1 MINNVKYKEFYEEH
15 KNFSLRTLSEYYL
28 SPGIRCKFDLLL
40 KNLGSER
47 KFTNALEIGC
57 SGDSFLYF
65 YEKIIHKSF
74 LDIAITPLKQYIPK
88 IRKLQNKPEH
98 KMHPI
103 CVDMV
108 QLPYQANQ
116 FDLIIA
122 LDVLEHI
129 KNDKLAVK
137 EISRVVKSKGI
148 VVITVPHRKK
158 YYTQQDKIIGHYRRY
173 EIRELKGMFEVN
185 GFKEIRTFG
194 IYGQLMKISEI
205 QAVNPDK
212 VEKNLIKLRTKY
224 GDNPVFRSFWKK
236 FVKFCSI
243 LMKLDATHRSIRSAM
258 NIAMIFQ
265 KKM

>member
-1 MINNVKYKEFYEEH
+1 LKYKEFYEKH

-40 KNLGSER
+40 KNLGSKR

-74 LDIAITPLKQYIPK
+74 LDIATTPLKQYTPEK
-88 IRKLQNKPEH
+88 RKVQNNLYY

-108 QLPYQANQ
+108 QLPYQVNQ

-129 KNDKLAVK
+129 KNDKAAIK
-137 EISRVVKSKGI
+137 EISRVIKPKGI

-173 EIRELKGMFEVN
+173 EIKELKNIFEVN

-224 GDNPVFRSFWKK
+224 NDNPVFRSFWKK
-236 FVKFCSI
+236 FIKFSSI
-243 LMKLDATHRSIRSAM
+243 LMKIDATYRPLRRVM
-258 NIAMIFQ
+258 NISMFFQ
-265 KKM
+265 KNN